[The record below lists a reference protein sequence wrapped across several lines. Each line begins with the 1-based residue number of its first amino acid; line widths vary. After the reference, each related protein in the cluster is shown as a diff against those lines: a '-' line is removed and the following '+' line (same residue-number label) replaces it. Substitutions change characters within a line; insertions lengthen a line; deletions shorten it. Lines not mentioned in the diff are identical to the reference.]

1 MPVIRLF
8 SFLAAVLVLT
18 ACASGGAS
26 PKTASAGGSAAQASD
41 AAAIASAMDAATA
54 PFVASRKSRKYY
66 PAACH
71 TVKLI
76 KAVDQLGFASQKDAE
91 TAGFAKDLYST
102 DCQY

>member
-1 MPVIRLF
+1 M
-8 SFLAAVLVLT
+8 LA

-26 PKTASAGGSAAQASD
+26 SKSAPTGGSAATVSD
-41 AAAIASAMDAATA
+41 AAAIASAIEAANA
-54 PFVASRKSRKYY
+54 PFVGSRKSRKYY

-76 KAVDQLGFASQKDAE
+76 KAAEQVGFASQKDAE

>member
-1 MPVIRLF
+1 MRVIRLF
-8 SFLAAVLVLT
+8 ASSAAVLMLA

-26 PKTASAGGSAAQASD
+26 SKSAPTGGGASTVSD
-41 AAAIASAMDAATA
+41 AAAIATAIDAVNA
-54 PFVASRKSRKYY
+54 PFVGSRKSRKYY

-76 KAVDQLGFASQKDAE
+76 KAAEQVGFASQKDAE
-91 TAGFAKDLYST
+91 TAGFAKDIYST

>member
-1 MPVIRLF
+1 M
-8 SFLAAVLVLT
+8 LA

-26 PKTASAGGSAAQASD
+26 SKSAPTGGGASTVSD
-41 AAAIASAMDAATA
+41 AAAIATAIATAIDAVNA
-54 PFVASRKSRKYY
+54 PFVGSRKSRKYY

-76 KAVDQLGFASQKDAE
+76 KAAEQVGFASQKDAE
-91 TAGFAKDLYST
+91 TAGFAKDIYST

>member
-1 MPVIRLF
+1 M
-8 SFLAAVLVLT
+8 LA

-26 PKTASAGGSAAQASD
+26 SKSAPTGGSASTVGD
-41 AAAIASAMDAATA
+41 AAAIASAIEAANA
-54 PFVASRKSRKYY
+54 PFVGSRKSRKYY

-76 KAVDQLGFASQKDAE
+76 KAAEQVGFASQKDAE